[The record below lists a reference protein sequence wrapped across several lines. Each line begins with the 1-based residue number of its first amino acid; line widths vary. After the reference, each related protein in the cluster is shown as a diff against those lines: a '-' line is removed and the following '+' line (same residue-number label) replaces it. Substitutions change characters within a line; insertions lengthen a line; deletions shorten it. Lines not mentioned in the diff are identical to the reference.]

1 MKISN
6 PKSVA
11 RRVLQLTLV
20 GSAALALSTGPASAQ
35 SLPAANLPAATTSS
49 QVTVWSGTDSQT
61 ANSYWEP
68 TLRQPANYVSPV
80 NYAGGSAQIKIVI
93 ESKPSARPMKAMVCF
108 WRHAATKFQY
118 ETCRSAGVFTTK
130 GTYRV
135 ALPAPTSWWK
145 KGGTYDWTK
154 QASVGRIML
163 VDPNTGK
170 IFMNSKCGKACYT
183 GGDLGSHVPVR
194 MSSQLIFVAK
204 GATFQPPPGW

>member
-1 MKISN
+1 MKHFN
-6 PKSVA
+6 PRSVA
-11 RRVLQLTLV
+11 KRVLLLTLV
-20 GSAALALSTGPASAQ
+20 GGAVVSLSTGPASAQ
-35 SLPAANLPAATTSS
+35 SLPTANLSAAAAPS
-49 QVTVWSGTDSQT
+49 QVTIWSGTDSQT
-61 ANSYWEP
+61 ANSYWELA
-68 TLRQPANYVSPV
+68 LRQPANYVSPV
-80 NYAGGSAQIKIVI
+80 NYAGGSAQVKIVI
-93 ESKPSARPMKAMVCF
+93 ESKPSARPMKALVCF

-170 IFMNSKCGKACYT
+170 LFMNSRCGKACYA
-183 GGDLGSHVPVR
+183 GGDLASHVPVK
-194 MSSQLIFVAK
+194 MTSQLIFVAK
-204 GATFQPPPGW
+204 GATFQPPAGW

>member
-1 MKISN
+1 MLLIGGAA
-6 PKSVA
+6 VA
-11 RRVLQLTLV
+11 LSACPPLEQPFPPSG
-20 GSAALALSTGPASAQ
+20 GSAD
-35 SLPAANLPAATTSS
+35 AAAPT
-49 QVTVWSGTDSQT
+49 QVTIWSGTDSQMT
-61 ANSYWEP
+61 NSYWEP
-68 TLRQPANYVSPV
+68 ALRLPANSVSPV

-93 ESKPSARPMKAMVCF
+93 ESKPSARPMKALVCF

-118 ETCRSAGVFTTK
+118 ETCRSAGVFTTT

-163 VDPNTGK
+163 TDPNTGK

-183 GGDLGSHVPVR
+183 GGDLASHVPVR
-194 MSSQLIFVAK
+194 MTSQLIFVAK
-204 GATFQPPPGW
+204 GATFRPPAGW

>member
-183 GGDLGSHVPVR
+183 GADLGSHVPVR